1 MSFKFNRTTFFIFF
15 FLLLRYPDGEILAAI
30 AEANKF
36 FSCQDVINV
45 RAPSSGQRLDKPV
58 PSSCY
63 SSKVL
68 RQMGYDIE
76 RFALESIFNALDG
89 PNWKRRD
96 NWLSGKPL
104 NEWLGVKC
112 KDVYTSSRVVKIN
125 LRSNGL
131 SGTIPKSICFL
142 ELLDSLDLS
151 FNDIKGSAGEF
162 LAYNPGLKDVWL
174 GNNTLMDEISDAS
187 GQLKV
192 KVVKRFPSI
201 LIRFDA

>member
-1 MSFKFNRTTFFIFF
+1 M
-15 FLLLRYPDGEILAAI
+15 
-30 AEANKF
+30 
-36 FSCQDVINV
+36 
-45 RAPSSGQRLDKPV
+45 PSS
-58 PSSCY
+58 SY

-68 RQMGYDIE
+68 RQLGFDIE
-76 RFALESIFNALDG
+76 RFALETIFNALDG

-112 KDVYTSSRVVKIN
+112 KDVHTSSRVVKIN

-131 SGTIPKSICFL
+131 SGEIPKSICFL
-142 ELLDSLDLS
+142 ELLDTLDLS

-174 GNNTLMDEISDAS
+174 GKNTLIDEISDTS
-187 GQLKV
+187 GQLKLKTV
-192 KVVKRFPSI
+192 NRFPSI